1 MLVTNLLLCLVIFF
15 LVLISGS
22 LIEIDRKLSNEEQV
36 KMKKF
41 YDSLMESIRK
51 KREKEEILKKGKI

>member
-15 LVLISGS
+15 LMLISGS
-22 LIEIDRKLSNEEQV
+22 LIEIDRKLSNEEQA

>member
-1 MLVTNLLLCLVIFF
+1 M
-15 LVLISGS
+15 LISGG
-22 LIEIDRKLSNEEQV
+22 LIEINRKLSDEEQA

-51 KREKEEILKKGKI
+51 KREKEEILNKGKI